1 MTKNNFVHVF
11 WRQWLTLGLQNK
23 PSTPAVEKTLSEGA
37 FVAGTARIPCASS
50 DNFENVSACRFHHCN
65 RSSEA
70 VEIQRYCCNSRS
82 VDEVTLVCLAIISCL
97 AFFQAGSSSVSA
109 DELEPGVA
117 AIPVDVEQYF
127 EIMLDKNSTPLIS
140 HLAIGTAE

>member
-1 MTKNNFVHVF
+1 MYRSAPPLF
-11 WRQWLTLGLQNK
+11 QILD
-23 PSTPAVEKTLSEGA
+23 TPL
-37 FVAGTARIPCASS
+37 TARIPCASS
-50 DNFENVSACRFHHCN
+50 DNLGNVSACRFHHCN

-97 AFFQAGSSSVSA
+97 AFLQAGSSSLSD
-109 DELEPGVA
+109 DELEPGVT

-140 HLAIGTAE
+140 HLARYC